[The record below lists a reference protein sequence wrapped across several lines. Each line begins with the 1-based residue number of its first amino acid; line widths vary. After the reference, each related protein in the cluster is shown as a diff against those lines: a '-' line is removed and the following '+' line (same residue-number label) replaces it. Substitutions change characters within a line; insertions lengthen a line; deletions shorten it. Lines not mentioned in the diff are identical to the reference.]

1 MAAIRAARQMVVG
14 LGNPGPEYARTRHNV
29 GFSVVER
36 LAAEAEASFSVNRYG
51 AAAAMA
57 EVAGVPVV
65 LLKPQELMNQSGP
78 TVAAWLEC
86 LGLSAS
92 ALILVHD
99 DLDLPLG
106 RLRVTGRAGSGGHRG
121 VMSVQRVLGT
131 QTFPRV
137 RAGIGRPL
145 ASENAA
151 ERVLEEFTQE
161 ELPIASEMVGQAAS
175 AVKTLIVSGLVATMD
190 RYNGRGPLPTPL
202 PAKGEIAEQRTAQP
216 QSQEGPRE
224 EGR

>member
-1 MAAIRAARQMVVG
+1 MAAIRAARQLVVG
-14 LGNPGPEYARTRHNV
+14 LGNRGQEYARTRHNV
-29 GFSVVER
+29 GFRVVER
-36 LAAEAEASFSVNRYG
+36 LAAEEGASFSVNRYE
-51 AAAAMA
+51 AAAAMV
-57 EVAGVPVV
+57 EVEGVPVV
-65 LLKPQELMNQSGP
+65 LLKPQAFMNQSGP
-78 TVAAWLEC
+78 AVAAWLEG
-86 LGLSAS
+86 LGLPAS
-92 ALILVHD
+92 ALILIHD

-106 RLRVTGRAGSGGHRG
+106 RLRVTGSAGSGGHRG

-151 ERVLEEFTQE
+151 EWVLEEFTPE
-161 ELPIASEMVGQAAS
+161 ELPIASEMVSQAAS
-175 AVKTLIVSGLVATMD
+175 AVKTLVVSGLVVAMD

-202 PAKGEIAEQRTAQP
+202 PAEGKITEQRTAQP
-216 QSQEGPRE
+216 QSQEGHRE